1 MSIISNLSIHQ
12 STPPVGLDTWGLDP
26 SDYRFHS
33 NVMRRYPSPLYRY
46 SLGSSFQKLKKVF
59 LEKKNLPVLHEL

>member
-1 MSIISNLSIHQ
+1 
-12 STPPVGLDTWGLDP
+12 
-26 SDYRFHS
+26 
-33 NVMRRYPSPLYRY
+33 MRRYPSPLYRY